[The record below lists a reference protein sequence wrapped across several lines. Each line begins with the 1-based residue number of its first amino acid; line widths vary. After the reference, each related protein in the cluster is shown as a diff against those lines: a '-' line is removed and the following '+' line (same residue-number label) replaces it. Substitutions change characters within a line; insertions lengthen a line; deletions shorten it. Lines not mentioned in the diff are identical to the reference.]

1 MMQDTVAPV
10 RTDILLFGPETADR
24 ALIRQVLT
32 EHAYRVEV
40 SHTSAAAL
48 GKLSKVQPTVV
59 LVDLA
64 GGAEALRFLRAVS
77 RQSPGVLIIAV
88 SERRRP
94 DAAAEALRLG
104 AVDIVAGPVREVE
117 LLAAM
122 SNARE
127 LARIGTA
134 QPPLE
139 PAPSDDLPCAAS
151 AQMRAVLEMARRL
164 GTSRCGVFIS
174 GERGTGRELVARA
187 IHAYGPAK
195 GSTFTKVICAGTTND
210 ELTALLECAT
220 GGTIYLEDICELTPE
235 VQIGFERWMAKRDSA
250 FSRPGQDRPLLPRII
265 AAAQPRIDDWLD
277 RGLLRRNLFDQFA
290 VVRIDLPP
298 LRERPQ
304 DVPLLATQFLKV
316 ACRQSGV
323 APKTFSRSALTLL
336 AALPWRGN
344 STELKQLTERLA
356 VLVPRGILLQEDVL
370 AHLRFDGVETQGQL
384 AGSLREAR
392 ARFERDFISTTLQRH
407 HWRIE
412 AAAAALG
419 IERTNLYRKMKQ
431 LNISRGH

>member
-1 MMQDTVAPV
+1 MQTAVAPA
-10 RTDILLFGPETADR
+10 RTDILLFGPETADH

-40 SHTSAAAL
+40 SHTSSTAL
-48 GKLSKVQPTVV
+48 AKLGRVQPTVV

-64 GGAEALRFLRAVS
+64 GGAESLRFLRAVA
-77 RQSPGVLIIAV
+77 RQSPAVLIIAV

-94 DAAAEALRLG
+94 EAAAEALRLG
-104 AVDIVAGPVREVE
+104 AVDIVSGPVREVE

-127 LARIGTA
+127 LARLGTL
-134 QPPLE
+134 QPPIE
-139 PAPSDDLPCAAS
+139 AAPLDDVPIAAS
-151 AQMRAVLEMARRL
+151 AHMRRVLDMARRL
-164 GTSRCGVFIS
+164 GSSRCGVLIA

-187 IHAYGPAK
+187 IHTHGPSRLTA
-195 GSTFTKVICAGTTND
+195 FTKIICAGTTND
-210 ELTALLECAT
+210 ELRAALEHAT
-220 GGTIYLEDICELTPE
+220 PGGTIYLEDICELTPE
-235 VQIGFERWMAKRDSA
+235 VQIGLERWMAKRDDG
-250 FSRPGQDRPLLPRII
+250 FSRAEEQVSMPRII
-265 AAAQPRIDDWLD
+265 AGALPRIDDWLD
-277 RGLLRRNLFDQFA
+277 RGLLRRSLFDQLA

-304 DVPLLATQFLKV
+304 DVPLIATQFLKV
-316 ACRQSGV
+316 ACRQTGV
-323 APKTFSRSALTLL
+323 APKTFSRSALTLIG
-336 AALPWRGN
+336 ALPWRGN

-356 VLVPRGILLQEDVL
+356 VLVPRAILLQEDVL

-392 ARFERDFISTTLQRH
+392 ARFERDFISSTLQRH
-407 HWRIE
+407 HWRMD

-431 LNISRGH
+431 LNIARGH

>member
-1 MMQDTVAPV
+1 MLTTAAPA
-10 RTDILLFGPETADR
+10 RTDILLLGPESADR
-24 ALIRQVLT
+24 ALIRQVLA

-40 SHTSAAAL
+40 GNTSAAAL
-48 GKLSKVQPTVV
+48 AKLSKVQPTVV

-64 GGAEALRFLRAVS
+64 AGAEALRFLRAVS
-77 RQSPGVLIIAV
+77 RQSPGVLIVAV
-88 SERRRP
+88 SERRHP
-94 DAAAEALRLG
+94 EAAAEALRLG
-104 AVDIVAGPVREVE
+104 AVDILAGPVREVE

-122 SNARE
+122 SNVRE
-127 LARIGTA
+127 LARIGTV
-134 QPPLE
+134 QPPIE
-139 PAPSDDLPCAAS
+139 AAPSDDVPLAAS

-187 IHAYGPAK
+187 IHTHGPAK
-195 GSTFTKVICAGTTND
+195 GASFTKIICAGTTND
-210 ELTALLECAT
+210 ELAAALESSAG

-235 VQIGFERWMAKRDSA
+235 VQIGLERWLARRDAA
-250 FSRPGQDRPLLPRII
+250 FSYPAHDRVPAPRII
-265 AAAQPRIDDWLD
+265 AAAQPRINDWLD
-277 RGLLRRNLFDQFA
+277 RGLLRRNLFDQLA

-336 AALPWRGN
+336 GALPWRGN
-344 STELKQLTERLA
+344 STELKQLAERLA
-356 VLVPRGILLQEDVL
+356 VLVPRGVLLQEDVL

-431 LNISRGH
+431 LNIARGH

>member
-1 MMQDTVAPV
+1 MQSTAAPA

-48 GKLSKVQPTVV
+48 VKLSKVQPTVV

-77 RQSPGVLIIAV
+77 RHGPGVLIVAV

-94 DAAAEALRLG
+94 EAAAEALRLG

-127 LARIGTA
+127 LARIGTL
-134 QPPLE
+134 QPPIE
-139 PAPSDDLPCAAS
+139 AAPLDDLPIASS
-151 AQMRAVLEMARRL
+151 AQMRAVLEIAGRL
-164 GTSRCGVFIS
+164 GASRCGVFIS

-187 IHAYGPAK
+187 IHAH
-195 GSTFTKVICAGTTND
+195 GSARSSGFTKVICAGTTNH
-210 ELTALLECAT
+210 ELMAALEDAAG

-235 VQIGFERWMAKRDSA
+235 VQIGLERWMAKRDSA
-250 FSRPGQDRPLLPRII
+250 FSRPGQDRPPTPRII
-265 AAAQPRIDDWLD
+265 AAAQPRINDWLD
-277 RGLLRRNLFDQFA
+277 RGLLRRSLFDQLA

-431 LNISRGH
+431 LNIARGH

>member
-1 MMQDTVAPV
+1 MQSTIAPP

-48 GKLSKVQPTVV
+48 AKLAKVQPTVV

-64 GGAEALRFLRAVS
+64 GGAEALRFLRAVA

-94 DAAAEALRLG
+94 EAAAEALRLG
-104 AVDIVAGPVREVE
+104 AVDIVSGPVREVD

-127 LARIGTA
+127 LARLGTVQ
-134 QPPLE
+134 QPIDA
-139 PAPSDDLPCAAS
+139 APIDDAPVAAS
-151 AQMRAVLEMARRL
+151 PHMRGVLEMARRL
-164 GTSRCGVFIS
+164 GASRCGVLIA

-187 IHAYGPAK
+187 IHSYGPARE
-195 GSTFTKVICAGTTND
+195 SAFTKVICAGATNE
-210 ELTALLECAT
+210 ELRAAVEDAT
-220 GGTIYLEDICELTPE
+220 SGGTIYLEDICELAPE
-235 VQIGFERWMAKRDSA
+235 VQIGLERSMARRDGVFA
-250 FSRPGQDRPLLPRII
+250 RVGQEQSTMPRII
-265 AAAQPRIDDWLD
+265 AGAQPRIDDWLD
-277 RGLLRRNLFDQFA
+277 RGMLRRSLFDQLA

-298 LRERPQ
+298 LRERPE
-304 DVPLLATQFLKV
+304 DVPLIANQFLKV
-316 ACRQSGV
+316 ACRQSGA
-323 APKTFSRSALTLL
+323 APKTFSRSALTLI

-392 ARFERDFISTTLQRH
+392 ARFERDFISSTLQRH
-407 HWRIE
+407 HWRME

-431 LNISRGH
+431 LNIARGH

>member
-1 MMQDTVAPV
+1 MQSTAAPA
-10 RTDILLFGPETADR
+10 RTDILLFGPETADL
-24 ALIRQVLT
+24 ALIRQVLA
-32 EHAYRVEV
+32 EHAYRIEV

-48 GKLSKVQPTVV
+48 GKLTKVQPTVV

-77 RQSPGVLIIAV
+77 RQSPGVPIVAV

-94 DAAAEALRLG
+94 EAAAEALRLG
-104 AVDIVAGPVREVE
+104 AVDILAGPVREVE

-127 LARIGTA
+127 LARIGTS
-134 QPPLE
+134 QPPIDA
-139 PAPSDDLPCAAS
+139 APLDDVPFAAS
-151 AQMRAVLEMARRL
+151 AQMCAVLEMSRRL
-164 GTSRCGVFIS
+164 GPSRCGVFIS

-187 IHAYGPAK
+187 IHAHGPAN
-195 GSTFTKVICAGTTND
+195 GRSFTKIICAGTTND
-210 ELTALLECAT
+210 ELVTVLESAAA

-235 VQIGFERWMAKRDSA
+235 VQIGLERWMARHDA
-250 FSRPGQDRPLLPRII
+250 TYSRQGQDRLPAPRII
-265 AAAQPRIDDWLD
+265 AAAQPRINDWLD
-277 RGLLRRNLFDQFA
+277 RGLLRRTLFDQLA

-298 LRERPQ
+298 LRGRPQ
-304 DVPLLATQFLKV
+304 DVPLLATQFLKG

-356 VLVPRGILLQEDVL
+356 VLVPRGVLLQEDVL
-370 AHLRFDGVETQGQL
+370 AHLRFDGVVTQGQL

-392 ARFERDFISTTLQRH
+392 ARFERDFIATTLQRH

-431 LNISRGH
+431 LNIARGH

>member
-1 MMQDTVAPV
+1 MQSIVAPP

-40 SHTSAAAL
+40 THTSAAAL
-48 GKLSKVQPTVV
+48 AKVIKVRPTVV
-59 LVDLA
+59 LVDLT
-64 GGAEALRFLRAVS
+64 GGTEASRFLRAVS
-77 RQSPGVLIIAV
+77 RQSPGVLVVAV
-88 SERRRP
+88 SDRRRP
-94 DAAAEALRLG
+94 EAAAEALRFG
-104 AVDIVAGPVREVE
+104 AVDILAGPVREVE

-134 QPPLE
+134 QPAIE
-139 PAPSDDLPCAAS
+139 SAPPEEGPCAAS

-164 GTSRCGVFIS
+164 GASRCGVFIC

-187 IHAYGPAK
+187 IHAHGPANR
-195 GSTFTKVICAGTTND
+195 SSFTKIICAGTTNE
-210 ELTALLECAT
+210 ELTALLHAST
-220 GGTIYLEDICELTPE
+220 ADGTIYLEDICELMPE
-235 VQIGFERWMAKRDSA
+235 VQIGLERWLAARA
-250 FSRPGQDRPLLPRII
+250 GRFSRPGPDGPPSMRMI
-265 AAAQPRIDDWLD
+265 AAAQPRINDWLD
-277 RGLLRRNLFDQFA
+277 RGLLRRSLFDQLA

-304 DVPLLATQFLKV
+304 DVPLLATQFLKA

-323 APKTFSRSALTLL
+323 TPKTFSRSALTLL

-344 STELKQLTERLA
+344 STELNQLAERLA
-356 VLVPRGILLQEDVL
+356 VLVPRSILLQEDVL

-412 AAAAALG
+412 AAAAAL
-419 IERTNLYRKMKQ
+419 
-431 LNISRGH
+431 

>member
-1 MMQDTVAPV
+1 MLTTAAPA
-10 RTDILLFGPETADR
+10 RTDILLFGPESADR

-40 SHTSAAAL
+40 SNTSATAL
-48 GKLSKVQPTVV
+48 ARLSKVQPTVV

-77 RQSPGVLIIAV
+77 RQGPGVLIVAV

-94 DAAAEALRLG
+94 EAAAEALRLG
-104 AVDIVAGPVREVE
+104 AVDILAGPVREVD

-127 LARIGTA
+127 LARIGATRA
-134 QPPLE
+134 PAEPAAADDPPL
-139 PAPSDDLPCAAS
+139 AAS

-164 GTSRCGVFIS
+164 GTSRCGVFIC

-187 IHAYGPAK
+187 IHTHGPAK
-195 GSTFTKVICAGTTND
+195 DTGFTKIICAGTTND
-210 ELTALLECAT
+210 ELAAALENP
-220 GGTIYLEDICELTPE
+220 GGTLYLEDICELSPE
-235 VQIGFERWMAKRDSA
+235 VQIGLERWLAKRDGA
-250 FSRPGQDRPLLPRII
+250 FSSRAEDQTCPPRVI
-265 AAAQPRIDDWLD
+265 AAAQPRINDWLD
-277 RGLLRRNLFDQFA
+277 RGLLRRNLFDHLA

-323 APKTFSRSALTLL
+323 APKTFSRSALALL
-336 AALPWRGN
+336 GALPWRGN
-344 STELKQLTERLA
+344 STELKQLAERLA
-356 VLVPRGILLQEDVL
+356 VLVPRGVLLQEDVI

-431 LNISRGH
+431 LNIARGH